1 MKLHYMKT
9 MNPRK
14 ACATAKYLRSPVEY
28 VPIDVMQGGLTTP
41 AYLAINPNGRA
52 PVLEDGDKTIWES
65 TAIMMHLAIRAES
78 ELWPLRDPAKQVE
91 IMRWVSWDLC
101 HFSAHAGAFYFEYDI
116 KPRFGLGETDPAA
129 LEAHGPA
136 LRKSAAVL
144 DAHLANQPFLTGN
157 TLTIADFCVGAL
169 LPMAEEI
176 HLPRATDKHIQR
188 WHGRL
193 MELDA
198 WRNPWPE

>member
-1 MKLHYMKT
+1 M
-9 MNPRK
+9 
-14 ACATAKYLRSPVEY
+14 
-28 VPIDVMQGGLTTP
+28 MQGGLTTP
-41 AYLAINPNGRA
+41 AYLAKNPNARS

-65 TAIMMHLAIRAES
+65 AAIMMHLAIRAES

-91 IMRWVSWDLC
+91 VMRWVSWDLC
-101 HFSAHAGAFYFEYDI
+101 HFTAHAGAFYFEYDI

-129 LEAHGPA
+129 LEAHAPA
-136 LRKSAAVL
+136 LQKSAAVL
-144 DAHLANQPFLTGN
+144 DAHLANQPFLAGN
-157 TLTIADFCVGAL
+157 TLTIADLCVGVL

-176 HLPRATDKHIQR
+176 HLPLASYKHIQR

-193 MELDA
+193 MELPA